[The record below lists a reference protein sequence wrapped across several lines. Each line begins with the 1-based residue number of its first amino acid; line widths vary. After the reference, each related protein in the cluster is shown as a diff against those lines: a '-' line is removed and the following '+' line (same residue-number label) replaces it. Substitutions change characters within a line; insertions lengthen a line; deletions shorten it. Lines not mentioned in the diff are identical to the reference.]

1 MRKKVAIIGAGHV
14 GASAAQL
21 LAYDGVADVV
31 LFDIAGGMPQGKAL
45 DIAEACPLY
54 RSSVSVAGTNE
65 YRDTANSD
73 VVVVTAGFPRKPG
86 MSRDDLL
93 VSNAKVV
100 AGVMEET
107 VKHSPD
113 AVFIIVTNPMDVM
126 AQLALQVSALD
137 HWKIVGMGGVLDSA
151 RFRAFVAM
159 ELGVSAADVEALVMG
174 GHGDTM
180 VPMPRFTTV
189 KGVPITELLAK
200 GKIDG
205 LVARTRQGG
214 AEIVSLLKTG
224 SAFYA
229 PAAAISHMVKAVVR
243 DEKRVLPCSA
253 FLEGEYGVHEVF
265 AGVPVILGAH
275 GVERIIELELDED
288 ERRDF
293 EKSVSSVRT
302 HFGMIA

>member
-1 MRKKVAIIGAGHV
+1 LRSSARDTWAPPRRSCWHMTALPMWCCSISPGACRKERRSISRRH
-14 GASAAQL
+14 
-21 LAYDGVADVV
+21 V
-31 LFDIAGGMPQGKAL
+31 LFTV
-45 DIAEACPLY
+45 PL
-54 RSSVSVAGTNE
+54 S
-65 YRDTANSD
+65 RDTANSD